1 MIRASLSGLVAAV
14 FSLFAYSYQEAL
26 GNPFGFGLLLFG
38 PLLIGTSCAAG
49 KLVSRTVMA
58 NGVTAAVSGAAVLGV
73 MVASNDKDGGGL
85 LVLVITATAFFV
97 IGVLP
102 VILAAGAWGSWR
114 PNDR

>member
-14 FSLFAYSYQEAL
+14 FSLLSYSYQDAL
-26 GNPFGFGLLLFG
+26 SNPFGFGLLLFG
-38 PLLIGTSCAAG
+38 PLLIGTAG
-49 KLVSRTVMA
+49 AVGKMASRTLMR